1 MSALLWLSSMRY
13 LLKRPWQ
20 TALSVLG
27 ITLGVA
33 VVVAIDLGN
42 QSAKRAFRLSGDAV
56 AGKTTHQVIGG
67 PGGLPEHFYYTL
79 RVDMGVK
86 NSAPV
91 VEGYAYMRDG
101 RALRILGVDPFADAQ
116 FRPYTGGSSYIG
128 ASSAPIR
135 YTAALLAEPATA
147 LMSVQTAE
155 TMGLRTGDAFT
166 AEVAG
171 VVRSI
176 SIVGLIT
183 PHNDLSRAS
192 LKDLLITDISTAQEL
207 TEFEGRLSR
216 IDLIVPSGEQGEI
229 LERIRSAL
237 PSEAAL
243 VSAASRSDAVEQLT
257 GSFDDNLFVVS
268 LLGLIVGAFLIYNTM
283 TFSVVRRHRV
293 IGALRA
299 LGVTRQQIFALLLSE
314 ALLIGI
320 ISSVIGIL
328 LGILIG
334 RGILYIITQTISDLF
349 FVVSIQELAIPVWS
363 LAKGALLGIAATLT
377 AAFAPALEATGA
389 PPGRA
394 LSRSRLEARFKGAVP
409 LTSCIGISLI
419 AVGAVLIF
427 LPAGTLNLTFIGLA
441 ALVLGYAI
449 LTPACVL
456 FFSRMLAPLLGS
468 VFGAMGAMAARGIA
482 ASLSRTAVA
491 IAALA
496 VAISITISIDTM
508 VRSFRGTVEQWLDN
522 SLSSD
527 IYISPASFRSNGT
540 NVGLS
545 PQVLERIQAVEG
557 IERVSAVRN
566 ARVHSPNGDV
576 EILALDTPYDNFIRY
591 NSFKEG
597 NPALIWADLQSGD
610 AVAVSEPYAYHN
622 DKDVGSTIRLS
633 TSEGDRDFRVAGIY
647 YDYRNSGSGRVM
659 MSRSAYERFWDDDK
673 FSGIGVNTAAGVSL
687 DDLTASIE
695 RAIGGEREV
704 AIRSNAELKAAAM
717 AVFDRSFTITSV
729 VRVLSISVAFVG
741 VLSALMALQLERAFE
756 IGALRAIGFTPKQVW
771 LLFTSQTGLMGVIAG
786 LLSLPLGLIQAAVLI
801 FVVNRRS
808 FGWSM
813 DMEIYPLAL
822 LQAVVIAVVAALLA
836 SIYPASAMSRS
847 SPARALHEE

>member
-1 MSALLWLSSMRY
+1 
-13 LLKRPWQ
+13 
-20 TALSVLG
+20 
-27 ITLGVA
+27 
-33 VVVAIDLGN
+33 
-42 QSAKRAFRLSGDAV
+42 
-56 AGKTTHQVIGG
+56 
-67 PGGLPEHFYYTL
+67 
-79 RVDMGVK
+79 
-86 NSAPV
+86 
-91 VEGYAYMRDG
+91 
-101 RALRILGVDPFADAQ
+101 
-116 FRPYTGGSSYIG
+116 
-128 ASSAPIR
+128 
-135 YTAALLAEPATA
+135 
-147 LMSVQTAE
+147 
-155 TMGLRTGDAFT
+155 MGLA
-166 AEVAG
+166 
-171 VVRSI
+171 
-176 SIVGLIT
+176 
-183 PHNDLSRAS
+183 
-192 LKDLLITDISTAQEL
+192 
-207 TEFEGRLSR
+207 
-216 IDLIVPSGEQGEI
+216 
-229 LERIRSAL
+229 
-237 PSEAAL
+237 
-243 VSAASRSDAVEQLT
+243 
-257 GSFDDNLFVVS
+257 
-268 LLGLIVGAFLIYNTM
+268 
-283 TFSVVRRHRV
+283 
-293 IGALRA
+293 
-299 LGVTRQQIFALLLSE
+299 
-314 ALLIGI
+314 
-320 ISSVIGIL
+320 
-328 LGILIG
+328 
-334 RGILYIITQTISDLF
+334 
-349 FVVSIQELAIPVWS
+349 
-363 LAKGALLGIAATLT
+363 
-377 AAFAPALEATGA
+377 
-389 PPGRA
+389 
-394 LSRSRLEARFKGAVP
+394 
-409 LTSCIGISLI
+409 
-419 AVGAVLIF
+419 
-427 LPAGTLNLTFIGLA
+427 
-441 ALVLGYAI
+441 
-449 LTPACVL
+449 
-456 FFSRMLAPLLGS
+456 
-468 VFGAMGAMAARGIA
+468 
-482 ASLSRTAVA
+482 
-491 IAALA
+491 
-496 VAISITISIDTM
+496 
-508 VRSFRGTVEQWLDN
+508 
-522 SLSSD
+522 
-527 IYISPASFRSNGT
+527 
-540 NVGLS
+540 

-687 DDLTASIE
+687 DDITASLE